1 MSQNS
6 CDQAFAQLASIK
18 EMLRAVDNATDD
30 ECEAA
35 EQAIYDD
42 PLEVS
47 VRCASWSSPYD
58 NLEPDEYRVLLCT
71 GGPEVQI
78 TGDLNEHMQPV
89 TARLQHRDWF
99 EPWETLSLNAEDTE
113 NLLTYALRFFPY

>member
-18 EMLRAVDNATDD
+18 AMLKAVENATDD
-30 ECEAA
+30 EREAA

-47 VRCASWSSPYD
+47 VRCASWSSQYD
-58 NLEPDEYRVLLCT
+58 NLEPDEYRILLCT
-71 GGPEVQI
+71 GGPAVQI

-89 TARLQHRDWF
+89 TARLQHQDWF
-99 EPWETLSLNAEDTE
+99 EPWETLSIDDQDNEA
-113 NLLTYALRFFPY
+113 LLSYAYHFFPY